1 MNQIYRVLE
10 TQIIESIKNDKKII
24 VLYGPR
30 QVGKTTLVKKIID
43 NLNYKTA
50 YANGDEMI
58 YHELFSSRDLKKML
72 DFVDDNELLFIDEAQ
87 NISEIGFSLKILFD
101 HKPGLKIIITG
112 SSSLDLAGKIK
123 EPLTGRTMSFLLY
136 PISLSEIRA
145 MKSKFLINQDV
156 SDFIIFGMYPEILK
170 SETNSTKIAR
180 LRELT
185 SAYLYKDILMLTNI
199 KNSDKIFK
207 LLQLLSYQIGQ
218 PVSVHEL
225 SNSLSLSSET
235 VNNYIDLLEKSYVV
249 FRLSALNKNPRKE
262 LSKMNKIYFYDLGI
276 RNALIDNFQ
285 PLNARI
291 DKGQLFENFVISE
304 KIKKNAYEQDYSRY
318 YFWRTYGGAEIDF
331 IESKD
336 DFYTAFEIKYGLK
349 NVKAPNSWIENYTNS
364 EFHTINSEN
373 YLDYLT

>member
-87 NISEIGFSLKILFD
+87 NINEIGFSLKILFD

-123 EPLTGRTMSFLLY
+123 EPLTGRTLSFLLY

-145 MKSKFLINQDV
+145 MKSKFLINQEV

-180 LRELT
+180 LRELA

-373 YLDYLT
+373 YLEYLT

>member
-43 NLNYKTA
+43 KLNYKTA
-50 YANGDEMI
+50 SANGDEMI

-87 NISEIGFSLKILFD
+87 NINEIGFSLKILFD

-180 LRELT
+180 LRELA

-373 YLDYLT
+373 YLEYLT